1 MTGALAWLAMRLSA
15 VVVVSATLPQCTSD
29 VVQFVDLFET
39 SLLAAASEAQTYLP
53 IGRCDCILDET
64 TEETPLHRLLNSVS
78 HGSAPVG
85 ALAVLI
91 EALLGK
97 HADLL
102 AQDSDGATPLHVA
115 AFHGEVVSVA
125 TLCQAAARSYRHWE
139 ILNAPD
145 AEGHTPLGR
154 ALRAWKVP
162 AARILS
168 QSGADAPNSTR
179 ALHCDPD
186 LLDAVLRSQLG
197 NLQDAKATASVD
209 CLVPPNPGRNSTL
222 LHLAAL
228 LSEEGEEEAI
238 DVVRLLLAS
247 GAKAARPDALGE
259 TPLMSAVRTDQ
270 VEVVQLMLDELGPE
284 AMNAKNRQGQTA
296 LHLSAIAGSSRS
308 LRLLVIQGA
317 SVDIKDAY
325 GRTPAYYAEQRGETE
340 AVRFIDQGAVYAE
353 AAATGDQPGGNHTAF
368 KSSGK
373 WTQEDELAADLEDA
387 TGFGTDA
394 LAAAIVGAACG
405 CICIAFCMLLLR
417 RRCRRK
423 VAVAPAKT
431 EEKPLK
437 RGGSSVDP
445 RRSRPVWV
453 QQQEPVAK
461 QALPSGRISPRP
473 MSDSDVSEV
482 GGAGKSRKNPTV
494 VVHANPRTPKSQ
506 GGSLTIPTAFSET
519 GASTRASTAET
530 KSHGDEPKAKKAA
543 KAKAG
548 PRTAANKA
556 DNPSAPTTSRPKGK
570 AKAKAKRG

>member
-1 MTGALAWLAMRLSA
+1 MPR
-15 VVVVSATLPQCTSD
+15 V
-29 VVQFVDLFET
+29 
-39 SLLAAASEAQTYLP
+39 
-53 IGRCDCILDET
+53 
-64 TEETPLHRLLNSVS
+64 
-78 HGSAPVG
+78 
-85 ALAVLI
+85 
-91 EALLGK
+91 
-97 HADLL
+97 
-102 AQDSDGATPLHVA
+102 
-115 AFHGEVVSVA
+115 
-125 TLCQAAARSYRHWE
+125 CQ
-139 ILNAPD
+139 
-145 AEGHTPLGR
+145 G
-154 ALRAWKVP
+154 
-162 AARILS
+162 
-168 QSGADAPNSTR
+168 
-179 ALHCDPD
+179 
-186 LLDAVLRSQLG
+186 
-197 NLQDAKATASVD
+197 
-209 CLVPPNPGRNSTL
+209 
-222 LHLAAL
+222 
-228 LSEEGEEEAI
+228 
-238 DVVRLLLAS
+238 
-247 GAKAARPDALGE
+247 
-259 TPLMSAVRTDQ
+259 TDQ

-317 SVDIKDAY
+317 SVDIKDTDAY

-405 CICIAFCMLLLR
+405 CICIAFCMLL
-417 RRCRRK
+417 CRRK

-473 MSDSDVSEV
+473 MSDR
-482 GGAGKSRKNPTV
+482 AGKSRKNPTV

-506 GGSLTIPTAFSET
+506 GRSLTIPTAFSET